1 MKEELDQLEGWTS
14 DWLNECSEEEQVKG
28 GKGHAK
34 FGMVTRDSGVAV
46 EHGVMNRRMIQGEIS
61 AEYAFGEASYMEWI
75 DHLNS
80 PD

>member
-1 MKEELDQLEGWTS
+1 
-14 DWLNECSEEEQVKG
+14 
-28 GKGHAK
+28 
-34 FGMVTRDSGVAV
+34 MVTRDSGVAV

-75 DHLNS
+75 DYLNS